1 MRTEINERLVK
12 RNRRIAQWLFF
23 ISFGI
28 LIGAFF
34 LTNQQAL
41 NPTASADTL
50 MLLLSSLVLPLGLV
64 ATLVSVRMTNL
75 WIRRPRPEVALREGL
90 KGLSNRSVLYSYYH
104 SPAQHVLICP
114 QGVFAI
120 VTRFQDGS
128 YTVQGDRWITHGGL
142 LNALLRV
149 LRQDGI
155 GDPNY
160 DAQRAAQH
168 VRKLLAPFAPD
179 VEVKPLIVFIDPR
192 ARLTLQNPS
201 IPILYAHPKQQPNLK
216 DYLRNLPRPSTALTA
231 DQVKVFEEATLRR
244 G

>member
-23 ISFGI
+23 VSFGI

-41 NPTASADTL
+41 NPTASTDTL
-50 MLLLSSLVLPLGLV
+50 MLFLSSLVLPLGLV
-64 ATLVSVRMTNL
+64 ATLISVRMTNL
-75 WIRRPRPEVALREGL
+75 WIRRPRPEIALREGL

-104 SPAQHVLICP
+104 SPAQHVLVCP

-120 VTRFQDGS
+120 VTRFQDGTF
-128 YTVQGDRWITHGGL
+128 TVRGDRWVTHGG
-142 LNALLRV
+142 AFSSLLRL

-155 GDPNY
+155 GDPNH
-160 DAQRAAQH
+160 DALRAAQH
-168 VRKLLAPFAPD
+168 LQKLLAPFAPT
-179 VEVKPLIVFIDPR
+179 VEVKPLIVFVDPR
-192 ARLTLQNPS
+192 ARLILQNPS
-201 IPILYAHPKQQPNLK
+201 IPTLYAHPKQQPNLK
-216 DYLRNLPRPSTALTA
+216 DYLRDLPRDGSTLTPE
-231 DQVKVFEEATLRR
+231 QVRAFEAATVR